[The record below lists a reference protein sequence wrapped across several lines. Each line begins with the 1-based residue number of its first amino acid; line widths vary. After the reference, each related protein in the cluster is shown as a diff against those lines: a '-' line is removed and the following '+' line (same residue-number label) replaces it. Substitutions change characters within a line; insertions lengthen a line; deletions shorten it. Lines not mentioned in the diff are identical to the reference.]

1 MIVSHGVPT
10 ALPHLLPAHRLAR
23 AAGPRA
29 DLQERRDPRSA
40 TRGRGLA
47 PTGRPAPPLLAGPRR
62 ALGAGPAAA
71 HAAPAP
77 SIRGAA
83 DDAALASRAGQM
95 ALDQTTSS
103 ARAASD
109 STGAAPPD
117 PAVRGGEPDVGLPAH
132 PRGTNP
138 TWTQGRTE
146 HGVAAPQAG
155 RYRPGTASRG
165 LDLAAVPVRA
175 GQGISWPATSSTST
189 RCYSS
194 ACTCCL

>member
-10 ALPHLLPAHRLAR
+10 ALPHLLSAHRLAR

-117 PAVRGGEPDVGLPAH
+117 PAVRGGEPDMGLPAH
-132 PRGTNP
+132 PRGTN
-138 TWTQGRTE
+138 R
-146 HGVAAPQAG
+146 
-155 RYRPGTASRG
+155 
-165 LDLAAVPVRA
+165 LDTRSHRAWCGCSSSGPV
-175 GQGISWPATSSTST
+175 ST
-189 RCYSS
+189 RHRV
-194 ACTCCL
+194 TR